1 MRTAFVVALL
11 LGSVALAGA
20 QPGKDPPP
28 VVISKDP
35 EPRYNVRARVKQFPQ
50 GTPKE
55 ALKSVLAAVEQNDYA
70 YLVAQLLDPKFVDAA
85 ATERAKEFVP
95 GAEAQLAQ
103 LREFQRA
110 NAAKIDPASR
120 VPLDPVAFRA
130 VAANKARELGFKQLL
145 KDVEQKL
152 IDDPQVLKDF
162 RKIAREGSFADA
174 DPAASATHPDVK
186 GRALYFKK
194 VGDRWY
200 LENRLGEEKKDP

>member
-70 YLVAQLLDPKFVDAA
+70 YLVAQLLDPKFGDAA

>member
-28 VVISKDP
+28 VAISKDP
-35 EPRYNVRARVKQFPQ
+35 EPRYNVRARTKQFPQ

-85 ATERAKEFVP
+85 ATERAKDFVP

-130 VAANKARELGFKQLL
+130 LAASKARELGFKQLL

-186 GRALYFKK
+186 GRAVYFKK

-200 LENRLGEEKKDP
+200 LENRQGEEPKAP

>member
-20 QPGKDPPP
+20 QPGNDPPP
-28 VVISKDP
+28 VAISKDP

-85 ATERAKEFVP
+85 ATERAKDFVP

-130 VAANKARELGFKQLL
+130 LAASKARELGFKQLL

-186 GRALYFKK
+186 GRAVYFKK

-200 LENRLGEEKKDP
+200 LENRQGEEPKAP